1 MKKHFLV
8 LFCLVHF
15 FVYSQPAPPN
25 DKLDS
30 LVKANQ
36 QYLKQDEYK
45 FDLLLALADQY
56 ANANRPE
63 GITTGKDA
71 LALAKKLNKLLEA
84 KANLSLGTAYIMR
97 DDRANAKGAYL
108 EAERLYGELKDMKGV
123 AAAQQGLGN
132 SCGDKKEALV
142 YFEKALSTYSELKDK
157 RGMAGNMQNIGLA
170 YITLGN
176 NTKALAYLEKG
187 LAIFTEIDNKYGIG
201 GCLDNIGLVHS
212 AMSNYPAAIDCHQKA
227 ITVFEEIGNLRGTVQ
242 NLNNIGNIFMAL
254 EDYPKARDYY
264 EKALRISEVQNDRF
278 GIAILNGNI
287 GFLNSEMEDYPKA
300 LGNFQ
305 QAFALFE
312 EMNME
317 ANMGMVWGSLGKV
330 YLGMKDYAKSFEY
343 AKKSLVLCEKY
354 GIKEGLAQNLQTLS
368 TACLLADAKVLAAA
382 GISPAKR
389 YSLALDY
396 AEKSLQLNKEMGN
409 LNLQKENWWNLSTL
423 YEKQGEPVQA
433 LDAYKTYVSLRD
445 SIIGLDAQKQITRNE
460 MQFAFGKKE
469 AATKAEQEQKDAI
482 ARQELQRQK
491 LIRNIIMAGL
501 AVAVILL
508 VIIFRQRQKVK
519 QTTAQLQVSLV
530 EKEALLREIHHRV
543 KNNLEVIS
551 SLLTL
556 QTMSMKDETGKAAL
570 AEGQSRVQ
578 SVALI
583 HHKLY
588 GTDDLSA
595 VELKGFVQDLFK
607 QVKDVFKAPGT
618 EVELK
623 VNDQEVWLPTEASV
637 PFGLILNELFTNI
650 FKYAVKAAQMNE
662 ISISLAESIR
672 DDQVFYQ
679 FVCRDNGPGL
689 PDSFDPKSSG
699 SMGMKVIQLLTR
711 QLKGKSSFYND
722 GGLVFDL
729 QFSRKQGPL
738 TPGI

>member
-1 MKKHFLV
+1 MKKYLLV
-8 LFCLVHF
+8 IFCLTTLVI
-15 FVYSQPAPPN
+15 SGQPAPPN
-25 DKLDS
+25 KQLDS
-30 LVKANQ
+30 LIKANQ
-36 QYLKQDEYK
+36 QYLKEDEHK
-45 FDLLLALADQY
+45 FNLLLSIMDEY
-56 ANANRPE
+56 ANANRAE
-63 GITTGKDA
+63 GITTGKEA
-71 LALAKKLNKLLEA
+71 VALAKKLNKSLEA
-84 KANLSLGTAYIMR
+84 EANLSLGTAYIIR

-108 EAERLYGELKDMKGV
+108 EAERLYRELKNLKGA

-132 SCGDKKEALV
+132 TCADKKEALV
-142 YFEKALSTYSELKDK
+142 YFEKALATYSELKDK

-170 YITLGN
+170 YVTLGN
-176 NTKALAYLEKG
+176 NTKALEHLEKG
-187 LAIFTEIDNKYGIG
+187 LAIFTEIDNKEGIG

-227 ITVFEEIGNLRGTVQ
+227 ITVFEAMGNLRGTVQ
-242 NLNNIGNIFMAL
+242 NLNNIGNIFIAL

-264 EKALRISEVQNDRF
+264 EKALHISEAQNDRY

-300 LGNFQ
+300 LANFQ
-305 QAFALFE
+305 RAFALFE

-317 ANMGMVWGSLGKV
+317 ANIGMVWGSLGKV
-330 YLGMKDYAKSFEY
+330 YLGLKEYAKSFDY
-343 AKKSLVLCEKY
+343 ARKSLALCEQY
-354 GIKEGLAQNLQTLS
+354 GLKEGRAQNLQTIS
-368 TACLLADAKVLAAA
+368 TACIMADAKVLAAA

-389 YSLALDY
+389 YSMALDY
-396 AEKSLQLNKEMGN
+396 AQQSLQLSKEMGN
-409 LNLQKENWWNLSTL
+409 INMQKENWWNLSTL
-423 YEKQGEPVQA
+423 YEKEGKPVKA
-433 LDAYKTYVSLRD
+433 LDAYKTYVNLRD

-460 MQFAFGKKE
+460 MQFAFEKKE
-469 AATKAEQEQKDAI
+469 ATAREEQERKDAI
-482 ARQELQRQK
+482 ARQEIARQR

-501 AVAVILL
+501 AVALILL
-508 VIIFRQRQKVK
+508 TIIYQQRQRVK
-519 QTTAQLQVSLV
+519 QTTAQLKVSLT

-556 QTMSMKDETGKAAL
+556 QTRNMTDESGKSAL

-578 SVALI
+578 SIALI

-588 GTDDLSA
+588 RTDDLGS
-595 VELKGFVQDLFK
+595 VELHDFVQDLFK
-607 QVKDVFKAPGT
+607 QVKDVFNEPGM
-618 EVELK
+618 VVNLEL
-623 VNDQEVWLPTEASV
+623 NDTEVWLSTEASI

-650 FKYAVKAAQMNE
+650 FKYAVQAGRENIIKVL
-662 ISISLAESIR
+662 IAETASNDI
-672 DDQVFYQ
+672 VEYHI
-679 FVCRDNGPGL
+679 VCRDNGPGM
-689 PDSFDPKSSG
+689 PDSFEPQKST

-711 QLKGKSSFYND
+711 QLKGQSRFYND